1 MRRALAALALVGAT
15 LLSLPGSADAQMVE
29 VFKRTSESLLKIEA
43 GNNAASGFIWSDSA
57 HAVTSLHVV
66 DGQQRIVAHYV
77 GSDGKI
83 IASTNAMVEKVLKDS
98 DLVLLRLQAPQNR
111 KPLVLNLATPALK
124 QSFDALG
131 FPLNIAGYSS
141 TEVKVRFGGNQ
152 LSTILPPKVLRELVD
167 YPSTSIEIINL
178 EGNLVPGLSGAPIV
192 DAEGRVIG
200 IVDGGLENGA
210 IGISW
215 GIPASHLQQL
225 AQSNVSKL
233 PGATRNAAL
242 FAADLQ
248 ADVAPT
254 QSLGSFGLTKL
265 RSRTYQQLAAT
276 ADDQL
281 GLAQLTQFFQMFN
294 PNAFRYDIYQDL
306 VSGATV
312 AVPEGAQITQ
322 QGNFIVVRS
331 GDPRMSMK
339 IQLKSVSGP
348 NEAIAQARVFEQQL
362 LEPGNGVAVLPDPAW
377 TYVQAMQRF
386 GITTIRKAWNR
397 AVVRNGMLQPEKYY
411 FETLATNGKSQLG
424 VAAVNN
430 DSSYATNQM
439 EAACMQGLADGRC
452 AALVRSRETWARMVL
467 GVQFSSFPMQQF

>member
-1 MRRALAALALVGAT
+1 MHRALASIALLG
-15 LLSLPGSADAQMVE
+15 LLCMPGSAGAQMAE

-57 HAVTSLHVV
+57 HAVTALHVV

-77 GSDGKI
+77 GADGKI
-83 IASTNAMVEKVLKDS
+83 VASTTAVVEKVLKES
-98 DLVLLRLQAPQNR
+98 DLVLLRLQTPQNR
-111 KPLVLNLATPALK
+111 KPLALNLAPPAVK

-141 TEVKVRFGGNQ
+141 TEVKLRFGGNQ
-152 LSTILPPKVLRELVD
+152 LRTILPPKVLREITD
-167 YPSTSIEIINL
+167 YPSTSIEILNL
-178 EGNLVPGLSGAPIV
+178 EGNLVPGLSGAPIM

-210 IGISW
+210 VGISW
-215 GIPASHLQQL
+215 GIPASHLQLL

-233 PGATRNAAL
+233 PGSTRNAAL

-254 QSLGSFGLTKL
+254 QALGAFGLTKL

-281 GLAQLTQFFQMFN
+281 GLAQLTQMFQMFN

-312 AVPEGAQITQ
+312 VVPEGAQLAQ
-322 QGNFIVVRS
+322 QGNFIVVRT
-331 GDPRMSMK
+331 DDARMSMK
-339 IQLKSVSGP
+339 IQLKSVSNP
-348 NEAIAQARVFEQQL
+348 QQAIAQAQVFEQQL

-377 TYVQAMQRF
+377 TYLQAMQRF
-386 GITTIRKAWNR
+386 GVTTIRKAWNR
-397 AVVRNGMLQPEKYY
+397 AVYRNGMLQTDRYY
-411 FETLATNGKSQLG
+411 FETLATNGKSLLG
-424 VAAVNN
+424 VAAANN

-439 EAACMQGLADGRC
+439 EVACMQGLADARC

-467 GVQFSSFPMQQF
+467 GVQFSSFPVQQF